1 MSATQRPASAQQ
13 ALASGE
19 ASSTPLLEQ
28 LLERVD
34 AIAVAQSRPSPV
46 QLRTWEEIERFA
58 EKAARSEMVPKD
70 YRGKPDNICIAVQMG
85 SEIGLSPMQALAN
98 ISIINGRPT
107 VWGDAMPG
115 LCRASGKVLY
125 IKEWTTGSGDDFVA
139 HCEARRKD
147 DPNPIRQSFGYRD
160 AHRAGLWG
168 KAGPWTQY
176 PQRMAPMR
184 ARGFCL
190 RDAFPDVLKGLI
202 SAEEAADIQP
212 FEMGTP
218 EPPAIDR
225 NQAQSTATPRKQT
238 QGEWLDALR
247 AELEAAPDY
256 EAVCAIEAR
265 PQVQI
270 ALDKFRNGAK
280 TALNAMIQEAIN
292 RTEPDDGAAPNG
304 DVDDDSPWPPVT
316 HTEGEAS

>member
-1 MSATQRPASAQQ
+1 MSATQRQAQTGPTH
-13 ALASGE
+13 LVPEG
-19 ASSTPLLEQ
+19 SSTPLLEQ

-58 EKAARSEMVPKD
+58 EKAARSGMVPKD
-70 YRGKPDNICIAVQMG
+70 YIGKPDAICVAVQMG
-85 SEIGLSPMQALAN
+85 SELGLAPMQSLQN
-98 ISIINGRPT
+98 IAVIGNRPS

-115 LCRASGKVLY
+115 LCRASGKVTY
-125 IKEWTTGSGDDFVA
+125 IREWIEGKGDEMVA
-139 HCEARRKD
+139 YCEARRKD
-147 DPNPIRQSFGYRD
+147 DPNPVRQSFSVIE
-160 AHRAGLWG
+160 AKKAGLWN
-168 KAGPWTQY
+168 GPVWSKY
-176 PQRMAPMR
+176 PTRMLGMR

-202 SAEEAADIQP
+202 SVEEAADMQP

-225 NQAQSTATPRKQT
+225 NQAQSTAIPRKQT

-304 DVDDDSPWPPVT
+304 DTDDDSPWPPVT